1 MSNHFLRVFYED
13 TDTAGIVYYA
23 NYFKFIERARSESL
37 RNIGLIQSEIKD
49 KYKIIFVVRK
59 IIAEFIRPAKLDD
72 LLEIST
78 NFLKIG
84 IVSIELDQKI
94 FLNNN
99 TIFKA
104 NVKLGILNT
113 KGKPKKL
120 PIDLREKLQ
129 DLSKNSIKFLN

>member
-59 IIAEFIRPAKLDD
+59 IIAEFIRPAKLDN

-94 FLNNN
+94 FLNN
-99 TIFKA
+99 TIIFKA

-129 DLSKNSIKFLN
+129 DLSKNSIKFSN

>member
-37 RNIGLIQSEIKD
+37 RNIGLIQTEIKD

-78 NFLKIG
+78 DFLKIG

-94 FLNNN
+94 FLNDAV
-99 TIFKA
+99 IFKA

>member
-37 RNIGLIQSEIKD
+37 RNIGLIQTEIKD

-94 FLNNN
+94 FLNGAI
-99 TIFKA
+99 IFKA

>member
-37 RNIGLIQSEIKD
+37 RNIGLIQTEIKD

>member
-37 RNIGLIQSEIKD
+37 RNIGLIQTEIKD

-59 IIAEFIRPAKLDD
+59 IIAEFIRPAKLDN

-94 FLNNN
+94 FLNN
-99 TIFKA
+99 TIIFKA

-113 KGKPKKL
+113 KGKHKKL

-129 DLSKNSIKFLN
+129 DLSKNSIKFSN

>member
-37 RNIGLIQSEIKD
+37 RNIGLIQTEIKD

-94 FLNNN
+94 FLNDSV
-99 TIFKA
+99 IFKA

-129 DLSKNSIKFLN
+129 DLSKNSIKFSN

>member
-94 FLNNN
+94 FLND
-99 TIFKA
+99 TVIFKA

>member
-23 NYFKFIERARSESL
+23 NYFKFIERARTESL
-37 RNIGLIQSEIKD
+37 RNIGLIQTEIKD

-94 FLNNN
+94 FLNGAI
-99 TIFKA
+99 IFKA

>member
-94 FLNNN
+94 FLNDAV
-99 TIFKA
+99 IFKA

>member
-37 RNIGLIQSEIKD
+37 RNIGLIQTEIKD

-59 IIAEFIRPAKLDD
+59 IIAEFIRPAKLDN

-94 FLNNN
+94 FLNN
-99 TIFKA
+99 TIIFKA

-129 DLSKNSIKFLN
+129 DLSKNSIKFSN

>member
-37 RNIGLIQSEIKD
+37 RNIGLIQTEIKD

-94 FLNNN
+94 FLNDAV
-99 TIFKA
+99 IFKA